1 MATTRH
7 RAGSLGAGISVG
19 GTWSR
24 PAHGLLRGGGSR
36 RSGPGR
42 IAHLKRAGADSVV
55 VVRSL
60 GATSVCCGGPRCWQA
75 VTVGRVGCSAG
86 DQSEQRQ
93 SRRVGSRR
101 RVRWGPGA
109 LLPAPQPRRAV
120 SRRYDQHLPETEGEP
135 VAHGCWFRNSA
146 SQPMRNAALAE
157 VLRRRDGVQV
167 RYALCAPLANETIW
181 RRWGDARRVLPEE
194 LLIDLLAEHVLA
206 HHTSAVVA
214 GMRERYSSASRAAR
228 TSPPAANGSPSG

>member
-1 MATTRH
+1 
-7 RAGSLGAGISVG
+7 
-19 GTWSR
+19 
-24 PAHGLLRGGGSR
+24 
-36 RSGPGR
+36 
-42 IAHLKRAGADSVV
+42 
-55 VVRSL
+55 
-60 GATSVCCGGPRCWQA
+60 
-75 VTVGRVGCSAG
+75 
-86 DQSEQRQ
+86 
-93 SRRVGSRR
+93 
-101 RVRWGPGA
+101 
-109 LLPAPQPRRAV
+109 
-120 SRRYDQHLPETEGEP
+120 